1 MGFFD
6 TYGTPQAVAK
16 SSKPE
21 TVLQALLRGCEQQ
34 RLLLSGKAVA
44 NKSKQPIRSWFND
57 GRFSPKAG
65 LFNLFDKASIPVPAG
80 KEAEMLA
87 SFEAAL
93 HAGEMDTYIR
103 AVEVKKK

>member
-44 NKSKQPIRSWFND
+44 NKSKQPIIQFVRQIQHRCSSRQG
-57 GRFSPKAG
+57 GRDVGCF
-65 LFNLFDKASIPVPAG
+65 
-80 KEAEMLA
+80 
-87 SFEAAL
+87 
-93 HAGEMDTYIR
+93 
-103 AVEVKKK
+103 